1 MKFHKL
7 IAKNVYSFRDLSFD
21 FSHHGTTLI
30 LGKNLDQNTANGAG
44 KSSILKTLY
53 FALWGKE
60 LNGESVDLIRTRGEK
75 DGFIV
80 ELDFEDRGHNYKI
93 IRYRDRKEKEA
104 KTGVEFYIDDKAFNG
119 ETAVDT
125 QKIIERKLKIS
136 PRLFLSSILTAQ
148 NETKHFLTVNDT
160 EKKELFS
167 ELLDL
172 TAYSKA
178 YDIVK
183 EEISSK
189 EKELLEVSQKIEN
202 LSEKIKEKSKE
213 IEDFELK
220 EDSFEDIRIQEKNK
234 IAMSLSD
241 CESLLGQ
248 FEKTEEDILKLENDL
263 IEITDKNNKIK
274 KELDDL
280 RLKSK
285 DEQALSD
292 LLFEYRSDAQ
302 KLENSLE
309 NLRAQKI
316 QLESDILESDSS
328 KSERERIIH
337 EFISTIEDAL
347 KVLSVKSIILGML
360 NVREFFLEQ
369 LRGFNQKKE
378 QLVAKLNSV
387 LEKEKDLEEK
397 IITKKSSQDKL
408 KQKLDKLL
416 ENKTSREDLHDDFVK
431 SSSELNGVVKAL
443 SEKKRALSEKK
454 ALLEKTKELK
464 AKLIEVDTKES
475 PYKELVSFAIEKRA
489 SFQTSLDLGKK
500 TYSRLEDELVYLSFW
515 KAAFSPIGI
524 RSFIFDEVLDLLN
537 RKVQSNLN
545 DLFEGAMS
553 VIFESESKTQKGS
566 ISNKINTKFFLSG
579 KETTF
584 GLLSGGEQQRAILAV
599 NLALSEV
606 AESYSGSVMN
616 IKFLDEP
623 FNGIDSSGQIQC
635 FKLFSRLSQT
645 KDGLYVI
652 SHDESF
658 QQLCPNAVYIIKKNG
673 VSALTDRVSFEQIR
687 NN

>member
-1 MKFHKL
+1 MRFKKL
-7 IAKNVYSFRDLSFD
+7 TAKNVYSFKELDFD

-60 LNGESVDLIRTRGEK
+60 LNGESVDLIKTRGEK

-80 ELDFEDRGHNYKI
+80 ELDFEDRGHEYKI

-104 KTGVEFYIDDKAFNG
+104 KTGVEFFIDNKSFNG

-160 EKKELFS
+160 DKKELFS

-183 EEISSK
+183 DDISNK
-189 EKELLEVSQKIEN
+189 EKERTELLQKIEN
-202 LSEKIKEKSKE
+202 ISEKIKEKNKE
-213 IEDFELK
+213 IEDFETK
-220 EDSFEDIRIQEKNK
+220 EDSFEDNRIQEV
-234 IAMSLSD
+234 I
-241 CESLLGQ
+241 
-248 FEKTEEDILKLENDL
+248 
-263 IEITDKNNKIK
+263 KIK
-274 KELDDL
+274 KELDSLEKSLSNFTFIEEEMAEKESRLISLTEENNKLKLDL
-280 RLKSK
+280 EKFKLTSK
-285 DEQALSD
+285 DERAITD
-292 LLFEYRSDAQ
+292 LLSEYKDELGKLQRELDLVVFKKNENLTEISNLESSKFEY
-302 KLENSLE
+302 EN
-309 NLRAQKI
+309 KI
-316 QLESDILESDSS
+316 IS
-328 KSERERIIH
+328 
-337 EFISTIEDAL
+337 FISLLDEAILPIKVQHLREGLLVIKTFFISQIELHNEKRKAL
-347 KVLSVKSIILGML
+347 TLSSSS
-360 NVREFFLEQ
+360 F
-369 LRGFNQKKE
+369 
-378 QLVAKLNSV
+378 
-387 LEKEKDLEEK
+387 LEKEKEIGELISLNLGNQE
-397 IITKKSSQDKL
+397 KL
-408 KQKLDKLL
+408 KQKKDKLL
-416 ENKTSREDLHDDFVK
+416 ANNEDKEILQDKFVKTST
-431 SSSELNGVVKAL
+431 ELNNLIKIISDKKRQL
-443 SEKKRALSEKK
+443 SEKTIILSKIETAKK
-454 ALLEKTKELK
+454 ILSTTE
-464 AKLIEVDTKES
+464 TKES
-475 PYKELVSFAIEKRA
+475 PYKELISLSTEKREFL
-489 SFQTSLDLGKK
+489 SESLISTKK
-500 TYSRLEDELVYLSFW
+500 TYSRIEDEMKYLLFW

-524 RSFIFDEVLDLLN
+524 RSFIFDEVLELLN
-537 RKVQSNLN
+537 QKVQSNLN

-579 KETTF
+579 KETTY

-599 NLALSEV
+599 NLALSEI
-606 AESYSGSVMN
+606 AESYSGSIMN

-635 FKLFSRLSQT
+635 FRLFSRLAQT

-658 QQLCPNAVYIIKKNG
+658 QQLCPNSVYIIKNNG
-673 VSALTDRVSFEQIR
+673 ISSLTDRESFDKIR